1 MVISSISPNGDVKIV
16 FSEKLMTMN
25 EFPGLNLTIINL
37 LKLKILNITYECNVL
52 ANDQNKN

>member
-16 FSEKLMTMN
+16 FSEKLMAMN

-37 LKLKILNITYECNVL
+37 LKLKIFNITYECNVL

>member
-16 FSEKLMTMN
+16 FSEKLMAMN